1 MLILFLVALV
11 AVLNRYGRTRR
22 VLRNLVEAPS
32 EENPAGPSLYRM
44 IAEQAAAHPDGSIRY
59 DGFPPLV
66 ANREEDIFSP
76 GARDIFTKRTE
87 MDADQIIAAV
97 RAMRMKVIRD
107 WRTLEANLATTEP
120 PLDSQ
125 HLVAELSRHHFD
137 PGVRRLLREVL
148 RRSSDYTAVKWA
160 IVILTIDA
168 SPAMMDELM
177 VPARHSEFT
186 IYVCLGLLREARY
199 DATYMERFISLI
211 GMTEGWGLYQIL
223 SLMKFNPDLL
233 ADPQIQRDAIIHG
246 VRNCNEAGPDIIGL
260 LLSRMSLPE
269 RFADA
274 ESDEEL
280 ASALLLMLQTY
291 LTTEEEP
298 GPLAGLPNGEVL
310 LEHELTLIEKLP
322 SRIDA
327 LHALMGIGLELSKES
342 FPWERRREYLERA
355 RALFFDK
362 LDADVLADAIRND
375 DLRWGALNII
385 SEVRLTDLLPVV
397 MEDFRKR
404 PDPMNIDVLGS
415 LGEGEHLRAI
425 FELLPDTDTL
435 ERRARV
441 QSAEQ
446 ITGEMHEESVI
457 YAVIIKHLGKMESPD
472 AMARIKQAARDVHP
486 RVRWAAVAAMTGVQ
500 RWTLDAECR
509 EIIRVALDD
518 PFEVVRTAARQTA
531 TYHNLNASINGAA
544 GVTGDMGISLN

>member
-1 MLILFLVALV
+1 
-11 AVLNRYGRTRR
+11 
-22 VLRNLVEAPS
+22 APK
-32 EENPAGPSLYRM
+32 EDQPAGPSLYRM
-44 IAEQAAAHPDGSIRY
+44 IAGQAGTYPGRPIRY
-59 DGFPPLV
+59 DDFPPLV
-66 ANREEDIFSP
+66 ANKEEDIFSP
-76 GARDIFTKRTE
+76 GARDIFTKREE
-87 MDADQIIAAV
+87 MDADQVIAAV
-97 RAMRMKVIRD
+97 KAMRRHIIRD
-107 WRTLEANLATTEP
+107 WRTLEANLATTQP

-125 HLVAELSRHHFD
+125 HLIAELSKHHFD
-137 PGVRRLLREVL
+137 PRVRRLLREVL
-148 RRSSDYTAVKWA
+148 HHSRDHTAVKWA

-168 SPAMMDELM
+168 SPALMDELM
-177 VPARHSEFT
+177 VLARHSEFT
-186 IYVCLGLLREARY
+186 IYVCLGLLREAAY
-199 DATYMERFISLI
+199 DSTHVARFTSLI
-211 GMTEGWGLYQIL
+211 SVTEGWGLYQVL
-223 SLMKFNPDLL
+223 SLMKFRPDLL
-233 ADPQIQRDAIIHG
+233 ADRRIEREMIIHG
-246 VRNCNEAGPDIIGL
+246 VRNCNEAGSDITAL
-260 LLSRMSLPE
+260 LLSRMSIPE

-274 ESDEEL
+274 ETDEEL
-280 ASALLLMLQTY
+280 AAALLLMLQTY

-298 GPLAGLPNGEVL
+298 GPLAKLPNGEVL
-310 LEHELTLIEKLP
+310 LTHELALIEKLP
-322 SRIDA
+322 SRIEA

-342 FPWERRREYLERA
+342 FPWERRLEHLERA
-355 RALFFDK
+355 RALFFGK

-425 FELLPDTDTL
+425 FALLPDTDEL
-435 ERRARV
+435 ERRSRV
-441 QSAEQ
+441 QSTEQ

-509 EIIRVALDD
+509 EIIRLALDD
-518 PFEVVRTAARQTA
+518 PFEMVKTVARQTA
-531 TYHNLNASINGAA
+531 AYHNLNASINGAA
-544 GVTGDMGISLN
+544 GITGDNMGISLN